1 MSTEYREG
9 YVYPGM
15 SPQAIQDLI
24 TYIYDTT
31 YPVGSYYET
40 TDTTFDPNENFVGT
54 WELETEGLVHIS
66 SGSNY
71 VVSANAKDGGEATHK
86 LTAAESGVPA
96 HNHPASS
103 GTGYTS
109 AMRIVASYGT
119 TYASNHATGYNGGS
133 YKDITNSSNFPGAS
147 HTHSITVS
155 NNATKDA
162 TNAHNNMQPY
172 KIVNRWH
179 RVA

>member
-31 YPVGSYYET
+31 YPIGSYYET
-40 TDTTFDPNENFVGT
+40 TDTNFDPNENFVGE
-54 WELETEGLVHIS
+54 WELETEGLVHVS
-66 SGSNY
+66 AGSNY

-96 HNHPASS
+96 HGHPASS
-103 GTGYTS
+103 GNGYMS
-109 AMRIVASYGT
+109 FARVVGAAGT
-119 TYASNHATGYNGGS
+119 TYANNHVTGYQSAG
-133 YKDITNSSNFPGAS
+133 YKDVSNTSNFPGAA

-155 NNATKDA
+155 NNTAKDA

-179 RVA
+179 RTA